1 MSTAQRRGVGVDDLE
16 LEHGRHPGSARGPS
30 APGRARGAR
39 RERRALVLLLAAG
52 VVVTAW
58 WFALAQ
64 EITPLPA
71 PLDVLDR
78 ASRFVAALG
87 GLDAGGPGPY
97 GQGARWALLLDRV
110 RETLVMAVLASG
122 LAGGAAL
129 ASVAFASRILTV
141 GEFGFRRPPLGR
153 AVLLVTRTVHV
164 TARGVPEFVWA
175 LLLVFV
181 LGANLLTGALA
192 LALHEVGVLGRLA
205 SDVVDDVERGSL
217 RALHSSG
224 ARTVTTFAYGVLPQ
238 VLPQLV
244 TFLLYR
250 WEVVVRA
257 TVVVGFVTGAGLGE
271 QLHRELVGRHWPE
284 FGQVLLAYVALV
296 LVAEA
301 VAVGLRRL
309 AR

>member
-1 MSTAQRRGVGVDDLE
+1 MRVDVE
-16 LEHGRHPGSARGPS
+16 LEHGRRSDMGRDPSPPGRGRGP
-30 APGRARGAR
+30 R
-39 RERRALVLLLAAG
+39 VLPILLAVA
-52 VVVTAW
+52 VLVIAW
-58 WFALAQ
+58 WFTLAQ

-71 PLDVLDR
+71 PLEMLDR
-78 ASRFVAALG
+78 ASRFVRDLG
-87 GLDAGGPGPY
+87 GLDVEGPSAY
-97 GQGARWALLLDRV
+97 GQGARWALVLERV

-122 LAGGAAL
+122 LAGAAAL
-129 ASVAFASRILTV
+129 ASVAFASRVLTI
-141 GEFGFRRPPLGR
+141 GEFGFSRRSLGR
-153 AVLLVTRTVHV
+153 AVFLVTRATHV
-164 TARGVPEFVWA
+164 VARGVPEFVWA

-181 LGANLLTGALA
+181 LGADLLTGALA

-205 SDVVDDVERGSL
+205 SDVVDDVERGPL

-224 ARTVTTFAYGVLPQ
+224 AGAVATFVYGVLPQ

-271 QLHRELVGRHWPE
+271 QLHRELVGRNWPE
-284 FGQVLLAYVALV
+284 FGQVLLVYVALV
-296 LVAEA
+296 FVAEA
-301 VAVGLRRL
+301 VAAGMRRL